1 LWPKAGDFPVKAIAA
16 LIQKKFQLLNQ
27 FIPDTFMRQKA
38 VYYRI
43 LQQ

>member
-27 FIPDTFMRQKA
+27 FIPL
-38 VYYRI
+38 YYRNSFP
-43 LQQ
+43 QEFDV